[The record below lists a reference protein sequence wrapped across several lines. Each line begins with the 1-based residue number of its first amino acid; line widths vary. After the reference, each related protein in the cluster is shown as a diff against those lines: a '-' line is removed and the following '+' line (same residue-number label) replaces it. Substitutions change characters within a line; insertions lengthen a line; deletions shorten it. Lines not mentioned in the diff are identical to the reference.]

1 MAVRFACR
9 CGKKLKAADEK
20 MGTRILCPSC
30 GNPIK
35 VPERD
40 TIRVPDVAAPAATSI
55 SASNTAG
62 DLLKRSATEGRK
74 RAGKEG
80 AVGPAE
86 DEGRDYTELARFV
99 ATRIVP
105 SIVGLLIVCVML
117 YWLAASVM
125 GTKRSLPPLASV
137 QGTVTL
143 DGQPLEGAIVT
154 FHPVDAKP
162 GSKLAASTAR
172 TDEAGH
178 YTLYY
183 LSDVPGA
190 VIGKHRVAVDK
201 RDTGNRPLLRPRYIL
216 GTDLVRDVKAG
227 SNTIDLDLKSK

>member
-40 TIRVPDVAAPAATSI
+40 TVRVPDVAAPAATTI
-55 SASNTAG
+55 SSSNTAG
-62 DLLKRSATEGRK
+62 DLLKRSVTEGKK
-74 RAGKEG
+74 RAAKDGG
-80 AVGPAE
+80 IGPPE
-86 DEGRDYTELARFV
+86 EEGRDYSQLARFV
-99 ATRIVP
+99 AIKIVP
-105 SIVGLLIVCVML
+105 SIIGLLIVCILL

-125 GTKRSLPPLASV
+125 GTKRQLPPLAAV
-137 QGTVTL
+137 HGTVTL
-143 DGQPLEGAIVT
+143 NRQPLDGAVVT

-162 GSKLAASTAR
+162 GSKLASSTAL
-172 TDEAGH
+172 TDEDGH

-201 RDTGNRPLLRPRYIL
+201 RDTGNRPMLPSRYIL
-216 GTDLVRDVKAG
+216 GTDLVKDVKEG
-227 SNTIDLDLKSK
+227 SNTIDLDLRSK

>member
-20 MGTRILCPSC
+20 MGTKILCPSC
-30 GNPIK
+30 GNSIK

-40 TIRVPDVAAPAATSI
+40 TVRVPDVAAPAATSI

-62 DLLKRSATEGRK
+62 NLLKRSATEGRK
-74 RAGKEG
+74 RAGKDG
-80 AVGPAE
+80 VVGPVE
-86 DEGRDYTELARFV
+86 DEGRDYSQLARFV
-99 ATRIVP
+99 AIKIVP
-105 SIVGLLIVCVML
+105 SIVGLLIVCVLL

-125 GTKRSLPPLASV
+125 GTKRKLPPLAAV
-137 QGTVTL
+137 HGTVTL
-143 DGQPLEGAIVT
+143 DKRPLDGAVVT

-162 GSKLAASTAR
+162 GSKLASSTAR
-172 TDEAGH
+172 TDDDGH

-183 LSDVPGA
+183 LSDIPGA

-201 RDTGNRPLLRPRYIL
+201 RDTGNRPLLPARYIL
-216 GTDLVRDVKAG
+216 GADLVKDVKAG
-227 SNTIDLDLKSK
+227 SNTIDLELTSK